1 MKYRLLDTGRILVIP
16 CSKTITRE
24 RQKLKKIAEMEKN
37 GLRPEGTVINL
48 YKSWK
53 GTMKKYNCYNKLNIL

>member
-1 MKYRLLDTGRILVIP
+1 
-16 CSKTITRE
+16 
-24 RQKLKKIAEMEKN
+24 MEKN